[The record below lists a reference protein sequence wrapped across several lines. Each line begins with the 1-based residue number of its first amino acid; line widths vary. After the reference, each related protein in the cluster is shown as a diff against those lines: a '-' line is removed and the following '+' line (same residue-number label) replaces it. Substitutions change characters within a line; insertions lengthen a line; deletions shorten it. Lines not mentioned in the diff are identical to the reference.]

1 MRQPAGS
8 ATHLPGPPE
17 FRHSPDAS
25 AVPADTVVV
34 ALTAEH
40 AWSMHNTIPML
51 LSTVRRQLA
60 NRRHET
66 RVVVV
71 ELDLT
76 AVPPTPICAPLLR
89 LITLLLQVAGRSSE
103 VVVTGA
109 SPALAAG
116 LIAGLPDRV
125 VVVDQTG
132 RRWPG

>member
-1 MRQPAGS
+1 
-8 ATHLPGPPE
+8 
-17 FRHSPDAS
+17 
-25 AVPADTVVV
+25 
-34 ALTAEH
+34 
-40 AWSMHNTIPML
+40 MHYSIPML
-51 LSTVRRQLA
+51 LSPVRRQLA
-60 NRRHET
+60 NRRHQT
-66 RVVVV
+66 GVVV

-76 AVPPTPICAPLLR
+76 GVPPMPICAPLLR

-109 SPALAAG
+109 SPPLAAG

>member
-1 MRQPAGS
+1 
-8 ATHLPGPPE
+8 
-17 FRHSPDAS
+17 
-25 AVPADTVVV
+25 
-34 ALTAEH
+34 
-40 AWSMHNTIPML
+40 MHYTIPML

-60 NRRHET
+60 NRRRQT
-66 RVVVV
+66 RVVV

-89 LITLLLQVAGRSSE
+89 LITLLLQAAGRSSE

>member
-1 MRQPAGS
+1 MPPAGS
-8 ATHLPGPPE
+8 AGHRPGPPR
-17 FRHSPDAS
+17 FRHSPAGS
-25 AVPADTVVV
+25 AVSADTVVV

-40 AWSMHNTIPML
+40 ARSLHYSIPTL
-51 LSTVRRQLA
+51 LSLVRRQLA
-60 NRRHET
+60 NRQHQT
-66 RVVVV
+66 RVVV

-76 AVPPTPICAPLLR
+76 AVPPMPICAPLLR
-89 LITLLLQVAGRSSE
+89 LITLLLHTAGRASE

-125 VVVDQTG
+125 VVVDHAG